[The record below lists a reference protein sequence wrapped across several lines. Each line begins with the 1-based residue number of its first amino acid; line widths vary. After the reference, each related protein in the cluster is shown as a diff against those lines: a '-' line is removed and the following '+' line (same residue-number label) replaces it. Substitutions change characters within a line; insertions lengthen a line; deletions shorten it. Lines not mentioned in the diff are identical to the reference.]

1 MAVNQFGVEMDQ
13 YAPNENNIFSRA
25 GNWFKDKWDNF
36 KMPSGQD
43 ITDSYGQNQGTSILA
58 GTETPDAPSLN
69 IQNPLSGLKGKIAEN
84 NQFLSQQNNQGGAVD
99 YTGPQNL
106 DYSGETPGGVMDNSA
121 GDTMS
126 LMSMGAKGD
135 KQFDSSNFLNA
146 NNQNMQTS
154 DFSNTAYS
162 AKDMASIDANM
173 AAEAQ
178 EPTFDNLMAKT
189 TNSMNNQVGTDVG
202 IAETIATE
210 QDLMGGNE
218 ENGQTDLTLEDE
230 LLTQEANE
238 EEIEEPGQSGFKK
251 VFGGIGTGLSG
262 AGDSLL
268 KSGGFQYG
276 SIFGDR

>member
-106 DYSGETPGGVMDNSA
+106 DYSGETPGGVMDSSA

-126 LMSMGAKGD
+126 LMSMGAEGD

-238 EEIEEPGQSGFKK
+238 GEIEEPGQSGFKK

-268 KSGGFQYG
+268 KSGGFQYRDL
-276 SIFGDR
+276 F